1 MTWTPPSLTSAD
13 KLPTVELVGDDL
25 VETYRAW
32 MLDHTEIPRCV
43 PPIHRDFTLRYT
55 RRFGGER
62 VYSYMEIVHYSD
74 DLTVLELC
82 HVIDGKKVLCC
93 DSLYVEYR
101 GDQISIDV
109 TAPASTPYPQDW
121 LDNEAGYAVTAVLSV
136 QAYLLYHRPDIIP
149 VLVDKPRKS
158 SGKSKP
164 SKRERTVRDTVR
176 RYIRLTADDP
186 EPRAVN
192 YRAIQWTVRGHYRRL
207 TAKDGTA
214 KLVYV
219 KPHTAK
225 RGEKKITAAKI
236 IVKGENT

>member
-13 KLPTVELVGDDL
+13 KLPTVELAGDDL

-32 MLDHTEIPRCV
+32 MREHPEIPRCV
-43 PPIHRDFTLRYT
+43 PPLYRDFTVRYT
-55 RRFGGER
+55 CRFGDR
-62 VYSYMEIVHYSD
+62 VHSYTDIVHYSD
-74 DLTVLELC
+74 ELTVLALC

-93 DSLYVEYR
+93 ESFYAEYR
-101 GDQISIDV
+101 GDQIPIHF
-109 TAPASTPYPQDW
+109 TAPESTRYPVDW
-121 LDNEAGYAVTAVLSV
+121 LENEAGATVMAVLAV

-149 VLVDKPRKS
+149 VFVDKPRKS
-158 SGKSKP
+158 SGKSNQ

-192 YRAIQWTVRGHYRRL
+192 YRAIQWTVRGHYRRI

-219 KPHTAK
+219 RPHTAK

-236 IVKGENT
+236 IMKG